1 VEQVV
6 EVPQL
11 GEAVEVL
18 AAISAR
24 VQAAVLALEWKILA
38 PA

>member
-1 VEQVV
+1 VEQAV

-11 GEAVEVL
+11 GEAVEVE
-18 AAISAR
+18 AAISAQ

-38 PA
+38 LA